1 MKTIRALW
9 GYRGFITG
17 SVNREFQANY
27 KNSILGATWSVIRP
41 LTLIVVYTVVFS
53 QVMQAKLPTLGK
65 EYAYSVYLCAGLL
78 TWNYFVEAVT
88 RGQNIFLENANL
100 LKKVNFPVL
109 TMSVIAM
116 ANAMVSLGIIFGL
129 FLIFLVATGSFPGLV
144 FVAIFPVLL
153 IQTLLAFGLGLT
165 LGILNVF
172 FRDVGQLFGVVLQ
185 FWFWLTPIV
194 YPASILPVWA
204 QQLIA
209 YNPMTSI
216 ATAYQ
221 TILVNAQMPDWRS
234 LWPVT
239 LLAIT
244 LCVLGLRI
252 YHKHASEMVDEL

>member
-1 MKTIRALW
+1 
-9 GYRGFITG
+9 
-17 SVNREFQANY
+17 
-27 KNSILGATWSVIRP
+27 
-41 LTLIVVYTVVFS
+41 
-53 QVMQAKLPTLGK
+53 MQAKLPTLGK

-78 TWNYFVEAVT
+78 TWNYFVEAVN

-109 TMSVIAM
+109 TLSVIAM
-116 ANAMVSLGIIFGL
+116 ANAMVSFGIIFGL

-194 YPASILPVWA
+194 YPASILPEWA

>member
-1 MKTIRALW
+1 
-9 GYRGFITG
+9 
-17 SVNREFQANY
+17 
-27 KNSILGATWSVIRP
+27 
-41 LTLIVVYTVVFS
+41 
-53 QVMQAKLPTLGK
+53 MQAKLPTLGK

-78 TWNYFVEAVT
+78 TWNYFVEAVN

-109 TMSVIAM
+109 TLSVIAM
-116 ANAMVSLGIIFGL
+116 ANAMVSFGIIFGL

-172 FRDVGQLFGVVLQ
+172 FRDIGQLFGVVLQ

-194 YPASILPVWA
+194 YPASILPEWA